1 MCCFKT
7 NNVIL
12 FLSFF
17 SDFTEQLANLSLSMI
32 DERMLMLDDIM
43 YQAGNMTE
51 VFNNYAM
58 NLSGIHDNI
67 GMC

>member
-1 MCCFKT
+1 
-7 NNVIL
+7 
-12 FLSFF
+12 
-17 SDFTEQLANLSLSMI
+17 MI